1 MLADKK
7 NKDLSYKVLFS
18 ESPKKIFEAINNV
31 RGWWSEEL
39 KGKSDKLGGK
49 FTYKYKDMHEST
61 QKISELV
68 PNKKVVWKVSDARL
82 YFLKN
87 QTEWN
92 GTETIFEIKK
102 KDDKTELIFTH
113 KGLTPDVECYEAC
126 HQGWGYYIKTSLPRL
141 IRKGKGKPNPEA

>member
-82 YFLKN
+82 YFLKIRL
-87 QTEWN
+87 N
-92 GTETIFEIKK
+92 GTAPKLFLKSKRRMIK
-102 KDDKTELIFTH
+102 
-113 KGLTPDVECYEAC
+113 
-126 HQGWGYYIKTSLPRL
+126 Q
-141 IRKGKGKPNPEA
+141 N